1 MLVRDFY
8 SAQPT
13 SFNFVQLMPL
23 LRPLPPQFLL
33 PAWNYRL
40 LHSGPAWVHAFAPKP
55 ETSDEKAAASE
66 AENAQE
72 TSLAPDFTIKRY
84 LATKKLRLVN
94 TDADKSLR
102 WLNPSDPRPLV
113 NNEHLGISL
122 VGEGRR
128 APRPT
133 VDGTASNEGLGSP
146 VTTRD
151 GGRQKVVS
159 RKTQPLAS
167 GEEQSTSL
175 RKSSQN
181 VSRSFKQEQATR
193 RPAPHTARHRIR
205 TGEQRIRFVA
215 ADDEKGVKH
224 LELSN
229 GNMIIPSRNNE
240 VPFTD
245 LHGSA
250 GAEDRTITPP
260 GSCHFH
266 DQSSSFGSDF
276 DPDTLDT
283 SPELTISRPWPVI
296 DLGNSDQEKS
306 SNLGSSKTFSSSMD
320 DGNTSEAEPRPGKIT
335 FGSDRKKPPWGLPNE
350 SLPGASGIV
359 MTPNSRRA
367 STQPRWNYPVAKISR
382 SSTSRAVSLTR
393 DGYPKE
399 SKKEPTPNT
408 PALSLLEELFPTE
421 AKRYQRER
429 DAAQKTERQV
439 PRLLLSAD
447 MSNLDNPR
455 AALDRVSKE
464 QAALKNELRL
474 KRQQYLK
481 DFRRREISVL
491 LLGCASKSLV
501 EEDFRR
507 ISPKGK
513 HVEGWKAEGDIL
525 KVIPRRDPTT
535 LEPLGQYFLLF
546 SSPSSAHAYYNH
558 VRQQHQ
564 ISRTHTPR
572 SLSSPIAPPP
582 GYLVDGQDVHALL
595 QDYALKPPSQSL
607 NLKRLKSPLTPYIRD
622 LVNQGGYAQLIASES
637 KSEYPI
643 LFTIDGSQPSTH
655 AISEAIGHDGRK
667 RGLPWALS
675 TSKNAIKKLE
685 DPTPPQTATEDAQ
698 EKTDSSHLDASIDEP
713 EKTPSHQTRYRQ
725 PRWIISFQNEAEAQ
739 RFVRMWHRRAFPM
752 PRGAGSIY
760 GEPPPMVNA
769 EILW

>member
-1 MLVRDFY
+1 MLFRDFY
-8 SAQPT
+8 SAQPA
-13 SFNFVQLMPL
+13 SSNSVQLMPL

-33 PAWNYRL
+33 PAWSYRH

-55 ETSDEKAAASE
+55 ETSDEKAAASK
-66 AENAQE
+66 AENFQE
-72 TSLAPDFTIKRY
+72 TSLAPDFKIKKHVVR
-84 LATKKLRLVN
+84 KKLRLVN
-94 TDADKSLR
+94 IDADTPLG
-102 WLNPSDPRPLV
+102 LLHTSDPRPLV
-113 NNEHLGISL
+113 NNEQLGISHL
-122 VGEGRR
+122 GEGRR
-128 APRPT
+128 GPRPT
-133 VDGTASNEGLGSP
+133 LDGTAYNEGLGSS
-146 VTTRD
+146 VTSRD
-151 GGRQKVVS
+151 GGWGKIAP
-159 RKTQPLAS
+159 RKTQSLAS

-175 RKSSQN
+175 PKNSQKVSS
-181 VSRSFKQEQATR
+181 SLKREQATR
-193 RPAPHTARHRIR
+193 RPASHTARHRIR

-229 GNMIIPSRNNE
+229 GNMIIPYRNNGL
-240 VPFTD
+240 PFTD
-245 LHGSA
+245 IHENA
-250 GAEDRTITPP
+250 GAEERTITPL
-260 GSCHFH
+260 GSCLSHE
-266 DQSSSFGSDF
+266 QSSSFGSDF
-276 DPDTLDT
+276 DPDTLET

-306 SNLGSSKTFSSSMD
+306 GNLGCID

-335 FGSDRKKPPWGLPNE
+335 FGPDRKKPPWGLPNE

-359 MTPNSRRA
+359 TTPNSRRA
-367 STQPRWNYPVAKISR
+367 STQPRWNSPVTKTSR
-382 SSTSRAVSLTR
+382 ASTSRAVSLTR
-393 DGYPKE
+393 DRYPKE

-429 DAAQKTERQV
+429 EAAQKIERQV

-513 HVEGWKAEGDIL
+513 HVEGWKVEGDIL
-525 KVIPRRDPTT
+525 KVIPLRDPTT

-546 SSPSSAHAYYNH
+546 SSPSSAYAYFNH

-572 SLSSPIAPPP
+572 SLASPIAPPP
-582 GYLVDGQDVHALL
+582 GYLVDGQDIHALL
-595 QDYALKPPSQSL
+595 QDYALKPPSQNL

-637 KSEYPI
+637 KSEFPI
-643 LFTIDGSQPSTH
+643 LFSTDGSQPSTNAITE
-655 AISEAIGHDGRK
+655 AISHDGRN

-685 DPTPPQTATEDAQ
+685 DQTPPQPATEDAQ
-698 EKTDSSHLDASIDEP
+698 ENTDSSHVDASSIDEP
-713 EKTPSHQTRYRQ
+713 EKTPNHQSRYKQ

-739 RFVRMWHRRAFPM
+739 RFVRMWHRREFPT
-752 PRGAGSIY
+752 PRTGSIY